1 MENASCE
8 VKVNTNGILNRKAI
22 CRIDL
27 NFDFDIKGF
36 LIEFKQCKKCN
47 FVASLLHIIFA
58 EIFNLQISFRR
69 DIARKGKLYFPI
81 ISNRIYLLPV

>member
-47 FVASLLHIIFA
+47 FAEFVAYHICGDF
-58 EIFNLQISFRR
+58 
-69 DIARKGKLYFPI
+69 
-81 ISNRIYLLPV
+81 